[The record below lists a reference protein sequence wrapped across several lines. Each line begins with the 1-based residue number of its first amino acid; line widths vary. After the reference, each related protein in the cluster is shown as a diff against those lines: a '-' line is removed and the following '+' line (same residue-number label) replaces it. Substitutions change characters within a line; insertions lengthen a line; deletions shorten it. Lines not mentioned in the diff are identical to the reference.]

1 MTAEL
6 IAPAGVEDPGLGLE
20 AVLPASVPV
29 VAGWH
34 EPRMVDDGYGEL
46 LDSVR
51 SMLDHFAAARLDGST
66 ARELKRQVD
75 GVRDRLARHAVAEAD
90 QVFAH
95 RRDLP
100 AHGQTFVPPYVVRS
114 ADREQVRATV
124 HFGRYFLGANAAVHG
139 GAITLLFENLFG
151 ELAISGG
158 RTFGRAAYTHVDF
171 RAVTP
176 VGRELTLHA
185 WFESEVGRKRVLRG
199 ELRDGDVLCVEAEGL
214 VVELRPGQ
222 P

>member
-1 MTAEL
+1 MTAEP
-6 IAPAGVEDPGLGLE
+6 IAPAGVEDPRLGL
-20 AVLPASVPV
+20 APTLPASVPV
-29 VAGWH
+29 VEGWH
-34 EPRMVDDGYGEL
+34 QPSGEQDGYGEL

-51 SMLDHFAAARLDGST
+51 SMLDHLAAARLDEST
-66 ARELKRQVD
+66 SRELRRQVD
-75 GVRDRLARHAVAEAD
+75 EVRDRLASHAVAETD

-114 ADREQVRATV
+114 ADRDEVRATV

-158 RTFGRAAYTHVDF
+158 RSFGRAAYTHVDF

-176 VGRELTLHA
+176 VGRELMLHA

-199 ELRDGDVLCVEAEGL
+199 ELRDGEVLCVEAEGL

>member
-6 IAPAGVEDPGLGLE
+6 VAPSGVEDSQLGLG
-20 AVLPASVPV
+20 ATLPATVPAV
-29 VAGWH
+29 EGWH
-34 EPRMVDDGYGEL
+34 EPSGAVDGYAGL

-51 SMLDHFAAARLDGST
+51 SMLDHLAAARLDEST
-66 ARELKRQVD
+66 ARELGRQVD
-75 GVRDRLARHAVAEAD
+75 VLRDRLASHAVAEAD
-90 QVFAH
+90 QVFAR

-100 AHGQTFVPPYVVRS
+100 AKGQTFVPPYVVRS
-114 ADREQVRATV
+114 ADRDTVAATV
-124 HFGRYFLGANAAVHG
+124 RFGRYFLGANAAVHG

-176 VGRELTLHA
+176 VGRELDLHA

-199 ELRDGDVLCVEAEGL
+199 ELRDGDVLCAEAEGL
-214 VVELRPGQ
+214 VVELRPGR

>member
-6 IAPAGVEDPGLGLE
+6 IAPAGVEDPQLGLG
-20 AVLPASVPV
+20 AGLPASVPV

-34 EPRMVDDGYGEL
+34 EPGMADEGYAEL

-51 SMLDHFAAARLDGST
+51 SMLDHLAAARLDEST
-66 ARELKRQVD
+66 ARELSRQLD
-75 GVRDRLARHAVAEAD
+75 AVRDRLANHAVAEAD

-114 ADREQVRATV
+114 ADRDGVRAMV
-124 HFGRYFLGANAAVHG
+124 YFGRYFLGANVAVHG

-176 VGRELTLHA
+176 VGRELSLHA

>member
-1 MTAEL
+1 VTAEL